1 MQIVNIISK
10 YTYNSGTKL
19 WTRTKH
25 NRILPSPRR
34 TNHLAYELYEWAH
47 RVRSWPFQ
55 WTIGKPITPGTTDR
69 NSLTSPSINSWISR
83 IRTSERIWLFRRCSN
98 RSPPT
103 AYYIIHNE
111 NNRLEVSRNLDFLH
125 RPLPIQLRWTSAAFL
140 SLLPFHK
147 KNNAIAGNRTRA
159 WSVAGTYLTTW
170 LLLLPPCLSFG
181 LFLPLSSPLPIL
193 HPFWHRATRLAKHNV
208 ELLMKQTPQNDKF
221 SDGCVVSTF
230 GHMTRNQHAS
240 TSFHK
245 SEISG
250 TTESSYWSA
259 SRYWSSDPSITTPL
273 GSCHYTW
280 QSQPIHYTCFST
292 VCVGFSSSLVRWITL
307 LFGLSS
313 AGVVTAES
321 TSLGLRE
328 RQSKRVVR
336 EQLQRVLVQRFLRLR
351 NSLLS
356 LSSLRPNCQHEKYN
370 SR

>member
-1 MQIVNIISK
+1 MCRYLFQ
-10 YTYNSGTKL
+10 
-19 WTRTKH
+19 
-25 NRILPSPRR
+25 LP
-34 TNHLAYELYEWAH
+34 
-47 RVRSWPFQ
+47 Q
-55 WTIGKPITPGTTDR
+55 WTTWM
-69 NSLTSPSINSWISR
+69 SP
-83 IRTSERIWLFRRCSN
+83 TSELSPQLRTYRRPSV
-98 RSPPT
+98 T
-103 AYYIIHNE
+103 
-111 NNRLEVSRNLDFLH
+111 
-125 RPLPIQLRWTSAAFL
+125 LPIDVRKNIDNLFWEKVSDLAIGNETEIDSCHRQHYYWLDSLVIRAIEL
-140 SLLPFHK
+140 SQIEK
-147 KNNAIAGNRTRA
+147 QKERNAIAGNRTRA

-280 QSQPIHYTCFST
+280 QSQSIHYTCFST

-356 LSSLRPNCQHEKYN
+356 LSSLRPNCQHEKYS